1 MFDIN
6 TEKMEYTNYY
16 FGMNVIWWVLWI
28 ILMFWIF
35 AIPYDIP
42 GQRRK
47 KDSALDIL
55 QKRYANGS
63 ITESE
68 YLDKKKILVSQSKN

>member
-1 MFDIN
+1 MMN
-6 TEKMEYTNYY
+6 YENYY
-16 FGMNVIWWVLWI
+16 FGMNIIWWIIWI
-28 ILMFWIF
+28 ILLFWIF

-47 KDSALDIL
+47 KDSAFDVL
-55 QKRYANGS
+55 QKRYANGH

-68 YLDKKKILVSQSKN
+68 YYDKKKILEEELRK

>member
-1 MFDIN
+1 MMN
-6 TEKMEYTNYY
+6 YENYY
-16 FGMNVIWWVLWI
+16 FGMNIIWWVIWI
-28 ILMFWIF
+28 LLLFWIF

-47 KDSALDIL
+47 KESAFDIL
-55 QKRYANGS
+55 QKRYANGH

-68 YLDKKKILVSQSKN
+68 YYDKKKIMEEGLLNDK